1 MYFHTIKRR
10 VPLHRYF
17 ILLPV
22 YFIISVIS
30 SSFYFFYVRHPQ
42 SDSFI
47 SQCKPLKFII
57 TPLFFISVT
66 MLLYSH
72 YISMTT
78 SNEILPRKIPQCD
91 ADKSNSLSICKKC
104 YNIRPLRAHHCAL
117 CNVCIR
123 KMDHHCPWIV
133 NCVGESNQKSFCL
146 LLFYSAL
153 SSFLSSL
160 CLYKE
165 FMYIITNQAEI
176 NKRVII
182 TTVKEQLLS
191 SLYYTLPILGF
202 VLSVA
207 GLVIMLSLIISQ
219 LNWIQFNMTLI
230 ESKMYPKKYECP
242 FFENNFPKHFTLLFG
257 KGITMLVPTVVSDN
271 SIYDEE
277 ERQSLI

>member
-10 VPLHRYF
+10 VPFHRYF

-30 SSFYFFYVRHPQ
+30 SSFYFFYVLHPQ

-47 SQCKPLKFII
+47 SQCRLLKYIM
-57 TPLFFISVT
+57 TPLFVISVI

-78 SNEILPRKIPQCD
+78 SNEILPKKISKSD

-104 YNIRPLRAHHCAL
+104 YNIRPFRAHHCAL

-153 SSFLSSL
+153 SAFISSL

-165 FMYIITNQAEI
+165 FLYIINNQAEI
-176 NKRVII
+176 NKRVVI

-219 LNWIQFNMTLI
+219 INWIKFNMTLI

-242 FFENNFPKHFTLLFG
+242 FFENDFPKHFRRLFG
-257 KGITMLVPTVVSDN
+257 KGVQMLIPTVVSEN
-271 SIYDEE
+271 SAYDEE

>member
-1 MYFHTIKRR
+1 MLFNKFCVGNINASASNAFAHIIYNNCCFGLKKITIIKLSLDFPNHGTSQNKRSW
-10 VPLHRYF
+10 H
-17 ILLPV
+17 
-22 YFIISVIS
+22 
-30 SSFYFFYVRHPQ
+30 
-42 SDSFI
+42 
-47 SQCKPLKFII
+47 K
-57 TPLFFISVT
+57 
-66 MLLYSH
+66 
-72 YISMTT
+72 
-78 SNEILPRKIPQCD
+78 

-104 YNIRPLRAHHCAL
+104 YNIRPFRAHHCAL
-117 CNVCIR
+117 CGVCIR